1 MKELRASV
9 LAVCCVP
16 ALSLACG
23 SSPAQSARDAEADAW
38 PADAAAVTFV
48 PSNLPANA
56 LAFDGLE
63 DLVIGA
69 DCGGAEAT
77 IDTDSGAIS
86 GCPTLVAGRHYRFA
100 VVAQTDGGMAA
111 LLMTRSGQIQSGMR
125 VMVRGRLPLVLVA
138 AHRIDIAGLIDAA
151 ALGSAPPAGGAAPPP
166 PVKGPGNGPG
176 GGGGAAPGGGGGGGG
191 AYCGLGGKGGPS

>member
-23 SSPAQSARDAEADAW
+23 SSPASSARDAGAW
-38 PADAAAVTFV
+38 PADAAAVMFV
-48 PSNLPANA
+48 PSNLPASA
-56 LAFDGLE
+56 LSFDGLE

-86 GCPTLVAGRHYRFA
+86 GCPTLVSGRHYRFA
-100 VVAQTDGGMAA
+100 VV
-111 LLMTRSGQIQSGMR
+111 
-125 VMVRGRLPLVLVA
+125 
-138 AHRIDIAGLIDAA
+138 
-151 ALGSAPPAGGAAPPP
+151 
-166 PVKGPGNGPG
+166 
-176 GGGGAAPGGGGGGGG
+176 
-191 AYCGLGGKGGPS
+191 